1 MDPQDVAAYFAPLLR
16 LELSDLQQASDDTA
30 DSRKPVELDQ
40 QSVGRL
46 SRMDAMQNQ
55 AMASAVEARRHARM
69 RAVMAA
75 LGRIEA
81 GDFGF
86 CDECGDPIP
95 FKRLSLDPT
104 VLRCIGCQG

>member
-16 LELSDLQQASDDTA
+16 LELSGLQQASDDTA
-30 DSRKPVELDQ
+30 ESRKPVELDQ

-55 AMASAVEARRHARM
+55 AMASALDARRHSRI
-69 RAVMAA
+69 RAIEAA
-75 LGRIEA
+75 LGRIDT

-86 CDECGDPIP
+86 CEACGEPIP
-95 FKRLSLDPT
+95 FERLSLDPT
-104 VLRCIGCQG
+104 FLRCVGCQG